1 MGWKMRNIK
10 SFQNQKGYSL
20 VELII
25 ASVIIVLALAA
36 IMAVANNVRG
46 DQKVS
51 TETDRLNLGF
61 EKALAYAA
69 TSQDTSVINN
79 AIIIRTGGV
88 PSDAIQGT
96 TTITTKFGGTT
107 TYGPTS
113 ISGMTNNGVGA
124 TQTNLDEKSCLNF
137 VKNIG
142 GTFTRVS
149 VNGTIVKDVTD
160 NIVQE
165 AALEAQCANTAAG
178 NIVLWEKIKS

>member
-1 MGWKMRNIK
+1 MGWKMRNIR
-10 SFQNQKGYSL
+10 SFENQKGYSL

-88 PSDAIQGT
+88 PSDLLKLKPRTEQWAPDHRI
-96 TTITTKFGGTT
+96 
-107 TYGPTS
+107 
-113 ISGMTNNGVGA
+113 
-124 TQTNLDEKSCLNF
+124 
-137 VKNIG
+137 
-142 GTFTRVS
+142 R
-149 VNGTIVKDVTD
+149 
-160 NIVQE
+160 
-165 AALEAQCANTAAG
+165 
-178 NIVLWEKIKS
+178 